1 MITHFR
7 NFDHTQ
13 FTEMIGYPNAKINIG
28 LHITEK
34 RSDGF
39 HNLETIMY
47 PVPLTDALEFV
58 ESDSLKFESSGLP
71 IDGSPDQNLVLK
83 AYHLL
88 QAKYNLPSVHIHLHK
103 KIPMGAGLGGGS
115 ADGAFMLKML
125 NDHFNLNL
133 LNDELE
139 KYAAELGSD
148 CAFFIN
154 NTPVFAHGRGELFE
168 PVDFRFSEIFILL
181 VKPPFGVPTK
191 VAYSDVVPQKSRLSL
206 KALIDFP
213 LYQWKTN
220 IKNQFEKTILPVYP
234 EIAEIKEKL
243 YNLGASYSA
252 MTGSGSAVY
261 GLFRSNPERF
271 IRQFSDDYFT
281 FTSRL

>member
-1 MITHFR
+1 MFFR
-7 NFDHTQ
+7 NFDHIQ
-13 FTEMIGYPNAKINIG
+13 FAAMIGYPNAKINIG
-28 LHITEK
+28 LQITEK

-58 ESDSLKFESSGLP
+58 ESGLLKFESTGLP
-71 IDGSPDQNLVLK
+71 VDGNSDHNLVLK
-83 AYHLL
+83 AYRLL
-88 QAKYNLPSVHIHLHK
+88 KAKYDLPPVQIHLHK

-125 NDHFNLNL
+125 DEHFNLNL
-133 LNDELE
+133 PVEELE
-139 KYAAELGSD
+139 KFASELGSD
-148 CAFFIN
+148 CAFFIRN
-154 NTPVFAHGRGELFE
+154 QPVFAHGRGELFE
-168 PVDFRFSEIFILL
+168 TIDFRFSEAYILL

-191 VAYSDVVPQKSRLSL
+191 EAYSNVMPQKSRLSL

-220 IKNQFEKTILPVYP
+220 IKNQFEKTIFPVYP
-234 EIAEIKEKL
+234 EIAGIKEKL
-243 YNLGASYSA
+243 YSLGAFYSA

-271 IRQFSDDYFT
+271 IQQFPVEYFT
-281 FTSRL
+281 FTSKL